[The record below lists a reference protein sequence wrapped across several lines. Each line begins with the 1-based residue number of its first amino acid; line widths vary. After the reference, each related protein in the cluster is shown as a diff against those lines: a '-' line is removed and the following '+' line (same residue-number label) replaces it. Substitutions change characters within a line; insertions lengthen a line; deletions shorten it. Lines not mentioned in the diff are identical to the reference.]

1 MYQVSNSVT
10 FGVKPIGS
18 EEFLNWM
25 VEALG
30 ITVDGRLKG
39 RPCKGEKENEH

>member
-10 FGVKPIGS
+10 FGRKPIGS
-18 EEFLNWM
+18 AEYLIQM